1 MRQRLGA
8 GHGDRARS
16 TDAALTAA
24 LSMIRL
30 ITIASVSAGT
40 ATGSAATSAIFQA
53 SCSVRG
59 KSSALR
65 RVRTE
70 CINIIHTLRSGAAAE
85 KTL

>member
-1 MRQRLGA
+1 MRQGLLA
-8 GHGDRARS
+8 GEVTGRRS

-40 ATGSAATSAIFQA
+40 ATGSAATSAILQA
-53 SCSVRG
+53 RCSLRG

-65 RVRTE
+65 RART
-70 CINIIHTLRSGAAAE
+70 S
-85 KTL
+85 